1 MNLKLLLSHDFRQT
15 ALNQL
20 WRLFSGPL
28 LLLAIPFYLTAET
41 QGYWYTFV
49 SLAALAVF
57 ADMGFS
63 AVLMLFSSHEFAH
76 LKFNLDGTF
85 GGDEK
90 HLGRLAGLWVFAMKW
105 SAFMAGIVFPIV
117 LLIGFYILSGKPH
130 DISWKAPWLIYGL
143 GSVLLFV
150 NSMVL
155 SFIEGCDSV
164 GDVQRIRFRVGV
176 VSAVST
182 LILLA
187 CGFGLYALA
196 GSLMMA
202 ALAGSAQLVSK
213 YKAALLQLS
222 RLASTQTHG
231 WMKEIAPLLWR
242 YSLSW
247 ISGYFIFSIF
257 TPLAFHYYSAV
268 QAGQV
273 GLSVAACAAIF
284 GIANMWISVVTP
296 KINMHVA
303 RKDFAALD
311 KLFFR
316 SLLFAA
322 GTYIVGVFSFL
333 ILWQVLGNYADVQD
347 RLVGGVGLAMLMTG
361 WFVQIVVNALAVYMR
376 AHKREPLMV
385 PSVLTAIHVGLVT
398 WMVAIFFPFEYFFVG
413 FVSAYLWGLPWVIL
427 VFVKSRK
434 SRGIYAA

>member
-1 MNLKLLLSHDFRQT
+1 MNLKFLFSHDFRQT

-41 QGYWYTFV
+41 QGYWYTFI

-63 AVLMLFSSHEFAH
+63 AVLLLFSSHEFAY
-76 LKFNLDGTF
+76 LKFNPDGTL
-85 GGDEK
+85 GGNEK
-90 HLGRLAGLWVFAMKW
+90 HLARLAGLWVFAMKW
-105 SAFMAGIVFPIV
+105 SVLMACIVFPIV
-117 LLIGFYILSGKPH
+117 LLIGFYILSDKPH
-130 DISWKAPWLIYGL
+130 DVSWIGPWIVYGL
-143 GSVLLFV
+143 GSVLIFV
-150 NSMVL
+150 NSMAL

-164 GDVQRIRFRVGV
+164 GDGQRIRFRIAV
-176 VSAVST
+176 VSSVST

-202 ALAGSAQLVSK
+202 AFSGSVQLVVK
-213 YKAALLQLS
+213 YKAAFAQLF
-222 RLASTQTHG
+222 RLARKQSRA
-231 WMKEIAPLLWR
+231 WMREIAPLLWR

-273 GLSVAACAAIF
+273 GLSVAVCTAIF
-284 GIANMWISVVTP
+284 SIANMWISVVTP
-296 KINMHVA
+296 KMNMYVA

-311 KLFFR
+311 KLFFK

-322 GTYIVGVFSFL
+322 GTYVLGVLSFL
-333 ILWQVLGNYADVQD
+333 VVLELLGRYTDARG
-347 RLVGGVGLAMLMTG
+347 RLVGGLGLVMLMAG
-361 WFVQIVVNALAVYMR
+361 WFCQIVVNALAVYMR
-376 AHKREPLMV
+376 AHKREPLMI
-385 PSVLTAIHVGLVT
+385 PSVLTAIHVGAVT
-398 WMVAIFFPFEYFFVG
+398 WAVAMFFPFDYFFIG
-413 FVSAYLWGLPWVIL
+413 FLSAYLWGGPWVIV

-434 SRGIYAA
+434 GREAYAT